1 MLANAMNDAP
11 SPPVLL
17 DWADL
22 PDLSYPIEPLRTD
35 WVFGYGSLIWDPG
48 FEYSE
53 RHRVTIHGY
62 HRAFC
67 IRSVRYR
74 GTVEAPGVVLGL
86 DRGGSCQ
93 GVVFRLLA
101 DQAEGVV
108 RLIYRREMANNAYQP
123 RLVQA
128 RLVDGRTVGALTFVA
143 RREAAAYLRAD
154 ETEVLRRLRECRGAR
169 GPNCDYAIN
178 TVKALADWGI
188 TDARLTKLVRQL
200 G

>member
-1 MLANAMNDAP
+1 MNDAP
-11 SPPVLL
+11 PALL

-22 PDLSYPIEPLRTD
+22 PDLNHQIEPLRTD

-48 FEYSE
+48 FEYAE
-53 RHRVTIHGY
+53 RHRVMIHGY

-93 GVVFRLLA
+93 GVAFRLLP
-101 DQAEGVV
+101 DQAEAVV
-108 RLIYRREMANNAYQP
+108 DRIYRREMANLAYTP
-123 RLVQA
+123 RLLKT
-128 RLVDGRTVGALTFVA
+128 RLADSRIIGALSFVA
-143 RREAAAYLRAD
+143 RRDAPAYLHAD
-154 ETEVLRRLRECRGAR
+154 ETEVIRRLRECAGAR
-169 GPNCDYAIN
+169 GRNCDYAIN

-188 TDARLTKLVRQL
+188 TDTRLSRLVRQL
-200 G
+200 C